1 LGFDRSDE
9 DNCDGEKPC
18 IMLADLVRPPD
29 ETLLSDPRSLLP
41 LLTVLANVTF
51 EKHESDEF
59 CRLDSD
65 GDVSVSTSGNGD
77 EGRGVISAMAS
88 GTVCKL
94 GAIVSDRGSRSVF
107 SLMLIIIFSSPSEVM
122 CFSLP
127 LLRLSAESSASNG
140 TRFAFC
146 GKRAGLAARLLSVS
160 SDAAESTLEDNEGTS
175 FGLGRRGRTS
185 MAGVVARCGCASQ
198 QNVSRFHNLQLRFSN
213 LFPSSIDSA
222 HLEKTGK
229 LGVRKAEFP
238 HTGKSTY
245 PSTFQKGSPHSS
257 GRPCAFSLRPQ

>member
-1 LGFDRSDE
+1 
-9 DNCDGEKPC
+9 
-18 IMLADLVRPPD
+18 MLADLVRPSD
-29 ETLLSDPRSLLP
+29 ETLLSDPRSLPP

-59 CRLDSD
+59 CRLDSG
-65 GDVSVSTSGNGD
+65 GDVSVPTSGNGD

-88 GTVCKL
+88 GMVCRL

-107 SLMLIIIFSSPSEVM
+107 SLMLMIIFSSPSEVM

-127 LLRLSAESSASNG
+127 LLRLSAESSTSNG
-140 TRFAFC
+140 MRFAFR
-146 GKRAGLAARLLSVS
+146 GKGADLAVRPFPAS
-160 SDAAESTLEDNEGTS
+160 SDAAESTLDDNEGTS

-198 QNVSRFHNLQLRFSN
+198 QKVSRFHNLQLRFSN

-222 HLEKTGK
+222 HLEKTGSWESERLNFRIQEK
-229 LGVRKAEFP
+229 KA
-238 HTGKSTY
+238 HTH
-245 PSTFQKGSPHSS
+245 PHSKKTLHIPRVDLVHFACVHCEDRR
-257 GRPCAFSLRPQ
+257 G